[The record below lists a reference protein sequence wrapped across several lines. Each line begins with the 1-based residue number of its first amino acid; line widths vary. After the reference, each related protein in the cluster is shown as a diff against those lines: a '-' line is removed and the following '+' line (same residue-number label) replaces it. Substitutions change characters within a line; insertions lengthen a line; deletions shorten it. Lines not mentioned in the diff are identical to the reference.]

1 MNKNIFP
8 DGTEISSW
16 FREIPDISITDMGKQ
31 YPLDQYGIRA
41 DGTIQTKEIQQLIDR
56 IASEGG
62 GVLVIP
68 EGCYLS
74 GALYFRQ
81 NVSLYIKKGGILK
94 GSDDIRHYP
103 LCDTRIEGQSCLYF
117 PALINGESLHGFT
130 ISGEG
135 TIDGNG
141 LRYWEDFWFRRQW
154 NPQCTNKD
162 TQRPRLLFLSHC
174 TDVTVTGITFRN
186 SPFWTNHLY
195 QCRYVKYIGCRMLS
209 PVSPVKAPST
219 DALDIDACQ
228 DVLVKNCYMAVNDD
242 AVALKGGKGPWADEA
257 PENGANERIIIE
269 DCEYGFCHGCLTF
282 GSESIHNRNIILRGI
297 KVGTGYNLLW
307 MKLRPDTPQHYEYV
321 RIEDIEGKAANF
333 LNINP
338 WSQFFDLQGRTDLP
352 LSRCE
357 HVEIQNCRFTC
368 DTFFNVKADEA
379 HYHLSDFTFRDL
391 TVKAADITVDRNAIE
406 NLRTENIHLTQKE
419 TIDYPDAVT
428 TLNEKNTVIN

>member
-154 NPQCTNKD
+154 NPQELCINN
-162 TQRPRLLFLSHC
+162 
-174 TDVTVTGITFRN
+174 I
-186 SPFWTNHLY
+186 
-195 QCRYVKYIGCRMLS
+195 YI
-209 PVSPVKAPST
+209 
-219 DALDIDACQ
+219 
-228 DVLVKNCYMAVNDD
+228 
-242 AVALKGGKGPWADEA
+242 
-257 PENGANERIIIE
+257 
-269 DCEYGFCHGCLTF
+269 CEGM
-282 GSESIHNRNIILRGI
+282 I
-297 KVGTGYNLLW
+297 V
-307 MKLRPDTPQHYEYV
+307 
-321 RIEDIEGKAANF
+321 
-333 LNINP
+333 
-338 WSQFFDLQGRTDLP
+338 
-352 LSRCE
+352 
-357 HVEIQNCRFTC
+357 
-368 DTFFNVKADEA
+368 
-379 HYHLSDFTFRDL
+379 
-391 TVKAADITVDRNAIE
+391 
-406 NLRTENIHLTQKE
+406 
-419 TIDYPDAVT
+419 
-428 TLNEKNTVIN
+428 